1 MVKKIKED
9 KWTDDELDMLDLI
22 GQNMISISDVEKRNP
37 SDEDVVEW
45 STDGKQDVFDCDDV
59 VAYIED

>member
-9 KWTDDELDMLDLI
+9 KWTDDELDMLDSI
-22 GQNMISISDVEKRNP
+22 GKNMIVFASSDRIDP
-37 SDEDVVEW
+37 SDEDMVEW
-45 STDGKQDVFDCDDV
+45 STDEKQDVFDCDDV

>member
-9 KWTDDELDMLDLI
+9 KWTDDELDMLDSI
-22 GQNMISISDVEKRNP
+22 GKNMIVLTSSDHFDP
-37 SDEDVVEW
+37 SEANVVEW
-45 STDGKQDVFDCDDV
+45 STDEKKDVFDCDDV